1 MLLFSVTIVVLV
13 LVIVALIRWIA
24 QISNI
29 GRVEHTIDRVEA
41 ATAKALTSL
50 REHPLFDCR
59 VLDGEPAGA
68 AISSIKLGYVK
79 HFDAKLLQRLADE
92 HDLRISVT
100 ARPGAY
106 VSAARPLMFVV
117 GKLGDDL
124 IAELIDAFVV
134 GDQRSFDNDPRFGLV
149 VLGEIADKALSPS
162 LNDPGTAIDVIST
175 LTRILC
181 SSQPE
186 IGPECVKNDRVAVVP
201 LDPKDLL
208 EDAFRPIARDGAGS
222 IEVVLRLMHSL
233 EIIARLSPQLRQAA
247 LDTAR
252 DAAARA
258 QHALGAENDL
268 KALKEAAAFSV
279 SGR

>member
-1 MLLFSVTIVVLV
+1 
-13 LVIVALIRWIA
+13 VALIRWIA
-24 QISNI
+24 QISDI
-29 GRVEHTIDRVEA
+29 GRVGHTIDRVEA
-41 ATAKALTSL
+41 ATSKALTSL
-50 REHPLFDCR
+50 QEHPLFDCWP
-59 VLDGEPAGA
+59 LDGEPAGA
-68 AISSIKLGYVK
+68 AISSVKLGYVQ

-106 VSAARPLMFVV
+106 VSASRPLMWIE
-117 GKLGDDL
+117 GQIGDDL
-124 IAELIDAFVV
+124 VAELIDAFVV

-162 LNDPGTAIDVIST
+162 LNDPGTAIDVIGT
-175 LTRILC
+175 VTRILC
-181 SSQPE
+181 NLQPE
-186 IGPECVKNDRVAVVP
+186 TRPESVKNDRVAVVP

-208 EDAFRPIARDGAGS
+208 EDAFRPIARDGAGL
-222 IEVVLRLMHSL
+222 IEVALRLLHSL
-233 EIIARLSPQLRQAA
+233 EIIARLKPHLRQAA

-252 DAAARA
+252 DAAGRA

-268 KALKEAAAFSV
+268 KALKEAAAFAV